1 LGSPST
7 RPIARLP
14 ALLPKPARLA
24 WVMAFDAQGQ
34 VVHDLKWVDG
44 KYSIVTGVCK
54 QGPQLVCGNL
64 MESSLFAFKLE

>member
-1 LGSPST
+1 
-7 RPIARLP
+7 
-14 ALLPKPARLA
+14 
-24 WVMAFDAQGQ
+24 MAFDAQGQ